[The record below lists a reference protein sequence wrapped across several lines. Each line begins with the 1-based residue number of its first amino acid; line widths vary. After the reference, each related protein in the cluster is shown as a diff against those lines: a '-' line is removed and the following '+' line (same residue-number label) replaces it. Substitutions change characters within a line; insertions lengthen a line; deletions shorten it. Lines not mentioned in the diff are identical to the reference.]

1 MENYGFKNIE
11 YKNIAQQIVDQI
23 CKAIGE
29 GVYQPG
35 DKIPTEQDLA
45 KSLNVGRN
53 SVREAIKILV
63 AFGILEI
70 RRAEGTFVCK
80 TSSLNMIN
88 PLIYGIILSSGNLN
102 AEMIEFQIA
111 IDKAMSRMC
120 IQKYTEKDL
129 EKMTE
134 AYENLMATLDQKNH
148 DLDEVYAKDK
158 YFHEVIAESTHNEF
172 MKIMHKSIWELLD
185 KIIRQEIRTSLYHY
199 EGRMRD
205 MHTQIY
211 QAIVNRDEEAVT
223 NAIKPNYYAQE

>member
-1 MENYGFKNIE
+1 MDNFGFKNIE

-23 CKAIGE
+23 CKAIAE
-29 GVYQPG
+29 GKYKPG
-35 DKIPTEQDLA
+35 DRIPTEQDLA

-80 TSSLNMIN
+80 TISQNMIN

-102 AEMIEFQIA
+102 EEMIEFQIA

-120 IQKYTEKDL
+120 IQRYTEQDL
-129 EKMTE
+129 EKLTQ
-134 AYENLMATLDQKNH
+134 AYENLMETLDKKDY
-148 DLDEVYAKDK
+148 DLDEIYAKDK
-158 YFHEVIAESTHNEF
+158 NFHEIIAESTHNEF
-172 MKIMHKSIWELLD
+172 MKMMHKSIWELLD
-185 KIIRQEIRTSLYHY
+185 KIIKQEIRTSLYHH
-199 EGRMRD
+199 EGRMRE

-211 QAIVNRDEEAVT
+211 KAIVSKDEEAVT
-223 NAIKPNYYAQE
+223 NAIKKNYDTQE